1 MTGVV
6 FDLAFA
12 WQGSRA
18 ACGRRSHALNN
29 PKLTRREP
37 SSPFF
42 DACRMNQKSSRA
54 IKKSRGVNE
63 GRHEEENSVDG
74 EDPRSSFTSP

>member
-18 ACGRRSHALNN
+18 ACGRRSNAFKN
-29 PKLTRREP
+29 PQLTRREA
-37 SSPFF
+37 SSPFRRLSDEPKIF
-42 DACRMNQKSSRA
+42 AGNQEIA
-54 IKKSRGVNE
+54 GYQ
-63 GRHEEENSVDG
+63 
-74 EDPRSSFTSP
+74 

>member
-18 ACGRRSHALNN
+18 ACGRRSNALNN

-37 SSPFF
+37 SSPFRRLSDEPKIF
-42 DACRMNQKSSRA
+42 PGNQEIA
-54 IKKSRGVNE
+54 GCQ
-63 GRHEEENSVDG
+63 
-74 EDPRSSFTSP
+74 